1 MGRQLDE
8 AAILAMSEKKFAE
21 RVCAFLRSHGWHVQR
36 NGWVGVGNQ
45 YMKGFPDLVCV
56 REFVMFVE
64 LKTST
69 GKIRE
74 PQLDWGRWIQE
85 AGGRWELWR
94 PADLEYIKDTFK

>member
-1 MGRQLDE
+1 MAQLTNE
-8 AAILAMSEKKFAE
+8 EKLLQLSEKKFGV
-21 RVCAFLRSHGWHVQR
+21 RVKTFLRNHGWHVQS
-36 NGWVGVGNQ
+36 NSWVGVGNQ